1 MKHLLIILILLIAIS
16 LTAIETD
23 KILHFLVSAGIY
35 DVTYNLTYRGTNLQ
49 HDTCEG
55 IGFWTAFSV
64 GLGKEIY
71 DEYSENGTGF
81 NNADMFY
88 NVIGIVSSLGFN
100 RYLQKLEYQKMILML
115 NKNKVSV
122 GIRF

>member
-55 IGFWTAFSV
+55 IGFWTAFTV
-64 GLGKEIY
+64 GLGKELY
-71 DEYSENGTGF
+71 DEFAEDGTGF

>member
-1 MKHLLIILILLIAIS
+1 MKSILIILILIIAVS
-16 LTAIETD
+16 LSAVELD
-23 KILHFLVSAGIY
+23 KVCHFLVSAEIY
-35 DVTYNLTYRGTNLQ
+35 NITYNLTYRGTDLS

-55 IGFWTAFSV
+55 IGFYTSLFV
-64 GLGKEIY
+64 GIGKELY
-71 DEYSENGTGF
+71 DEYSDGGTGF
-81 NNADMFY
+81 SNEDMFY
-88 NVIGIVSSLGFN
+88 NVVGIASSLGFN